1 MEPLSTSLLIGI
13 FEPVCFIKSMK
24 THACKYWWNHN
35 FFFTRMWFYAFC
47 QKLSYFYT
55 SEWKHLEKTT
65 EEVCLM
71 QCSSPL
77 WPGRIY
83 FLCYTCR
90 LDSAGGH
97 DLSSISHRTVHGALQ
112 PYDWRTSHTTYRLL
126 FLKINMSILK
136 NLQERRPLIWIIYI
150 FKEAIL
156 YKNYLIT

>member
-35 FFFTRMWFYAFC
+35 FFFTRMWFYAFG
-47 QKLSYFYT
+47 QKQLFLYFRV
-55 SEWKHLEKTT
+55 ETT

-97 DLSSISHRTVHGALQ
+97 DLSSISHRTVHGAPQL
-112 PYDWRTSHTTYRLL
+112 YDWRTSHTTYRLL

-150 FKEAIL
+150 FKEAI
-156 YKNYLIT
+156 YIKIT